1 MINHIQSCC
10 LNQPIY
16 LLPLH
21 IPWSIRLV
29 SHLFFFLIYTLVLSA
44 NFPFFRNL
52 AILLSSE
59 IVIFMINFRPIRSII
74 ILVKKN
80 RILLSL
86 VWLPTESDSTQSYY
100 HNVCHG
106 VFHLSL
112 VFSWCTNSPLGP
124 RKYKWLLWYSS
135 YNYCLSCTCMFED
148 IVKDN
153 NLEN

>member
-74 ILVKKN
+74 ILVKKIGFCYHSYDYRPN
-80 RILLSL
+80 RTPLSPITITYVMEYSTCHL
-86 VWLPTESDSTQSYY
+86 YFLDAPTR
-100 HNVCHG
+100 
-106 VFHLSL
+106 L
-112 VFSWCTNSPLGP
+112 
-124 RKYKWLLWYSS
+124 
-135 YNYCLSCTCMFED
+135 
-148 IVKDN
+148 
-153 NLEN
+153 